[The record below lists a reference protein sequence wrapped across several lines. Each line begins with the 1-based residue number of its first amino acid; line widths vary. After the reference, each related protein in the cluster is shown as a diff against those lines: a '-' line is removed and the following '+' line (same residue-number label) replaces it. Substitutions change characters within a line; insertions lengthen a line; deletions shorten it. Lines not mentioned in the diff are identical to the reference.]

1 MDIDNEK
8 EIFNDIFNSY
18 NKNGFVTN
26 EYILDLISDSN
37 ISLSNVEY
45 FIQKIIN
52 SGILVIDEKY
62 EMDHAFHDYNKTY
75 NEIIK
80 EDKSFSYIINYVK
93 KIKPPQMHEFENL
106 FLRSKDDNSY
116 ARNRIIEMN
125 LRLALRHALYFHKK
139 YALELDEA
147 IGYAFIGLILG
158 YEKYDTNKTLK
169 FQNHIQWWIR
179 QPLYREVSIG
189 NKFIRYP
196 AHLRNKL
203 FIISDL
209 FHNKSEDYFYKNK
222 NDLIINIKRKLSC
235 STKDAMLY
243 YNCYLNYLP
252 LDSIEKNEG
261 ISLNYDLIKDLDES
275 ILKKQI
281 NNTLSTLPSR
291 EQIVIESRFGLNGYK
306 AQTLDELGDKLGIT
320 RERVRQIETKALER
334 LRHSTSLLIA
344 WRDGP
349 VNFFV

>member
-8 EIFNDIFNSY
+8 EIYNDIFNSY
-18 NKNGFVTN
+18 NRNGFVNN
-26 EYILDLISDSN
+26 EYIFDLISDSN

-52 SGILVIDEKY
+52 AGILVIDEKY
-62 EMDHAFHDYNKTY
+62 EIDHAFHDYNNTY

-80 EDKSFSYIINYVK
+80 EDKSFSYIINYIK
-93 KIKPPQMHEFENL
+93 KIKPPRMYEFENL
-106 FLRSKDDNSY
+106 FLRSKGHNFY

-125 LRLALRHALYFHKK
+125 LRLALRYALYFHKK
-139 YALELDEA
+139 YVLELDEA
-147 IGYAFIGLILG
+147 IEYAFIGLILG

-169 FQNHIQWWIR
+169 FQSHIQWWIR

-203 FIISDL
+203 FRISGL
-209 FHNKSEDYFYKNK
+209 FRNK
-222 NDLIINIKRKLSC
+222 NDDYLYKNRNNLIINIKRKLNC
-235 STKDAMLY
+235 STKDAMFY

-252 LDSIEKNEG
+252 LDIIEKNEE
-261 ISLNYDLIKDLDES
+261 ILLNYDLIKDLDECIINS
-275 ILKKQI
+275 LLRKQI
-281 NNTLSTLPSR
+281 NNILSTLPSR
-291 EQIVIESRFGLNGYK
+291 EQTVIEFRFGLNGCK

-334 LRHSTSLLIA
+334 LRQPKRSRKLIQ
-344 WRDGP
+344 
-349 VNFFV
+349 FLE